1 MKYRSRT
8 ELIAVILSSALGEKE
23 GTSITRIMYKSF
35 LTYRQVKDLL
45 QFLVEHGLL
54 EIQENNP
61 RLYKTTK
68 KGFQYLDLYQQ
79 METLLKIQ

>member
-35 LTYRQVKDLL
+35 LPYRQVKDLL

-61 RLYKTTK
+61 RLYKMTK